1 MSYELSGLINDCH
14 SMRLPAVRE
23 QRKEGQ
29 RERGEGREQRER
41 DPMLRTS
48 SRGY

>member
-14 SMRLPAVRE
+14 SMRLPAIRE
-23 QRKEGQ
+23 GD
-29 RERGEGREQRER
+29 EGREGGGCKQRER